1 MRPRLAEARGEAE
14 ARVDQDAA
22 QPLTEG
28 GDDTGQQVQHYAR
41 TARKEGRSG
50 DAVAAQ
56 RATNSVGVRP
66 NVACGVVRLRRQPS
80 SSIGLPTA
88 RYISTRRSRLHHLP
102 KKKISN
108 QSLQKKKTQT
118 SSDLDKLGTKF

>member
-1 MRPRLAEARGEAE
+1 MGGTRLRLAEARGEAE

-50 DAVAAQ
+50 ECSSSPKGYQFRWSPSECRLWCGAIAAAAQ
-56 RATNSVGVRP
+56 
-66 NVACGVVRLRRQPS
+66 
-80 SSIGLPTA
+80 
-88 RYISTRRSRLHHLP
+88 
-102 KKKISN
+102 
-108 QSLQKKKTQT
+108 
-118 SSDLDKLGTKF
+118 

>member
-50 DAVAAQ
+50 ECSSSPKGYQ
-56 RATNSVGVRP
+56 FRWESVRTECACVW
-66 NVACGVVRLRRQPS
+66 CGVVRLRRQPS
-80 SSIGLPTA
+80 SSMGLPTA
-88 RYISTRRSRLHHLP
+88 RYISTH
-102 KKKISN
+102 
-108 QSLQKKKTQT
+108 
-118 SSDLDKLGTKF
+118 